1 MREPIHQSQTHED
14 HDEHDDDLPIG
25 RILSRREVLS
35 LLGAAGAG
43 LLAAACAPSGTGAVT
58 TGETTATTLPA
69 ATSLPSATVVPA
81 AEVTAVQMATTAVAE
96 VQVPVPTCVVR
107 PEVTEGPYYIDVEML
122 RADARE
128 DRTGAP
134 LVLTF
139 NVAQVSADSCTP
151 LPGALVEIWH
161 CDAQGQYSGV
171 QDRIGDARG
180 QTWLRAAQVTD
191 AAGVATF
198 TTIYPGWYPGRAVHI
213 HFKIRPTEQTDFTS
227 QVFFPEE
234 FTDQVY
240 TQEPYAARGQR
251 NRLNSNDGIYKAELL
266 VQPTQ
271 TADGYAATFPI
282 GIDLS

>member
-1 MREPIHQSQTHED
+1 
-14 HDEHDDDLPIG
+14 
-25 RILSRREVLS
+25 
-35 LLGAAGAG
+35 
-43 LLAAACAPSGTGAVT
+43 
-58 TGETTATTLPA
+58 
-69 ATSLPSATVVPA
+69 
-81 AEVTAVQMATTAVAE
+81 
-96 VQVPVPTCVVR
+96 
-107 PEVTEGPYYIDVEML
+107 
-122 RADARE
+122 
-128 DRTGAP
+128 
-134 LVLTF
+134 
-139 NVAQVSADSCTP
+139 
-151 LPGALVEIWH
+151 
-161 CDAQGQYSGV
+161 
-171 QDRIGDARG
+171 
-180 QTWLRAAQVTD
+180 VTD